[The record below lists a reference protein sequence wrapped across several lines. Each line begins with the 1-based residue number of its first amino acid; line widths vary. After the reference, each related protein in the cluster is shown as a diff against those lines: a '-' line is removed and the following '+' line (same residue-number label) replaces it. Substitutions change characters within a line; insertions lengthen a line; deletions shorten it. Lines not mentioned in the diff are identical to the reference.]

1 MGLFSLIPMIPGS
14 ESPPPIMSEPK
25 TKSINPSQPKLILC
39 HFVHPAALRLPQIK
53 SSVCNAGA
61 PMGQVTESDVPETH
75 VSPAVPVSSQSPYGA
90 PPAKP
95 KKNQTPL
102 IIGGIVIVLLI
113 IAVVYFAG
121 MPMLKANQ
129 KSSDGFVPSKTPVIT
144 YTIVQTTLPTP
155 QLTTEITE
163 TTTPVQILDQRLEE
177 EYEQIYTLNQ
187 KFAFGQKVNF
197 AHELTR
203 PPLYIKFNLTPT
215 KISRIRLVS
224 IGTKSEHY
232 ENTTETSPY
241 AWFEVKV
248 LDAGSG
254 AVIDQQGFGNDY
266 SDITKQNFMV
276 RQKGNYRIEMSGNDV
291 IADLQM
297 LIGT

>member
-1 MGLFSLIPMIPGS
+1 MNLP
-14 ESPPPIMSEPK
+14 SPFG
-25 TKSINPSQPKLILC
+25 TL
-39 HFVHPAALRLPQIK
+39 
-53 SSVCNAGA
+53 
-61 PMGQVTESDVPETH
+61 
-75 VSPAVPVSSQSPYGA
+75 
-90 PPAKP
+90 PAKP
-95 KKNQTPL
+95 KKLRTSL
-102 IIGGIVIVLLI
+102 IIGGIVIVLVI
-113 IAVVYFAG
+113 IAVIFFVG

-129 KSSDGFVPSKTPVIT
+129 KFSDGFVPSKTPVIT
-144 YTIVQTTLPTP
+144 HTVVQTTLPTP
-155 QLTTEITE
+155 QLTTVITE
-163 TTTPVQILDQRLEE
+163 TTTQPVVIVRDDRLEE
-177 EYEQIYTLNQ
+177 EYEQIYALNQ
-187 KFAFGQKVNF
+187 TFAFGQKVNF
-197 AHELTR
+197 ANELTR

-232 ENTTETSPY
+232 ENTTDISPY

-291 IADLQM
+291 IADIQM
-297 LIGT
+297 LIGK